1 MGIGVDFLVQLLLFQ
16 LNFREKRKLGDS
28 RTVIQLEKTEE
39 ALHVEN
45 EAEIFG
51 STITAF
57 VYIYK
62 NTNNTAINATVS

>member
-1 MGIGVDFLVQLLLFQ
+1 M
-16 LNFREKRKLGDS
+16 
-28 RTVIQLEKTEE
+28 E

-62 NTNNTAINATVS
+62 NTNNTVINATVS